1 MAVTEVSGRME
12 SNSRAATYMLP
23 WLCCRTGYNI
33 KQDNSFF
40 GRMTLKGES
49 AMNLKDKTLIIKLDA

>member
-1 MAVTEVSGRME
+1 ME